1 MIYDFGKRCQLPGLT
16 DEEVT
21 THRDPPK
28 TKKKKKKK
36 KLTININK
44 LEKYKIYKMN

>member
-1 MIYDFGKRCQLPGLT
+1 MYDFGKRCQLPGLT

-28 TKKKKKKK
+28 F
-36 KLTININK
+36 NK
-44 LEKYKIYKMN
+44 